1 MERRKTMNES
11 KEHEYNDRL
20 EKIESDLN
28 YIKSK
33 IDFITFKMNSI
44 QNGKPSVASDIY
56 NSCPTEKELDDME
69 KQELDEFRKHH
80 PEFT

>member
-1 MERRKTMNES
+1 MNEN

-20 EKIESDLN
+20 DKIESDLN

-44 QNGKPSVASDIY
+44 QNGKSSAASDIY
-56 NSCPTEKELDDME
+56 SSCPTEKELDDME
-69 KQELDEFRKHH
+69 KQELDEFRKNH

>member
-1 MERRKTMNES
+1 MDENKENE
-11 KEHEYNDRL
+11 YRDRL
-20 EKIESDLN
+20 DKIESDLN
-28 YIKSK
+28 YIKNK

-44 QNGKPSVASDIY
+44 QNGKSSTAQDIY
-56 NSCPTEKELDDME
+56 NGCPTESELDDME